1 MGTPGRN
8 RGISF
13 INYIIDRSS
22 IVDQVITQTSGPD
35 PIRRESVRSEPFTKE
50 SILFRNH
57 IIFSDA
63 GNCAFREPMFFVPFF
78 QEILLLFILLAAS
91 AADIRSRRIP
101 NGLLLAGF
109 LLTALLKLFDG
120 PTGLFIS
127 LFAALGLLALASP
140 FFLLRMTGAG
150 DIKTAALVIFAC
162 PDQNGILIL
171 GYSLIL
177 GALWS
182 LWKLWRGKLFRQR
195 FLRFFRYLQEAD
207 RKLKR
212 LRTGDPSPGP
222 ILPPYYDSR
231 RDGRGITIPFALC
244 IFGGALL
251 RMLQQGGAIL

>member
-1 MGTPGRN
+1 MGTPGRD

-13 INYIIDRSS
+13 INYINDQFS
-22 IVDQVITQTSGPD
+22 IIDQVITQTLGPGL
-35 PIRRESVRSEPFTKE
+35 IRRESVPSELFTKE

-57 IIFSDA
+57 NFFSDA

-109 LLTALLKLFDG
+109 LLTAILKLFDG

-127 LFAALGLLALASP
+127 LFAALGLLVLASP

-171 GYSLIL
+171 G
-177 GALWS
+177 
-182 LWKLWRGKLFRQR
+182 
-195 FLRFFRYLQEAD
+195 
-207 RKLKR
+207 
-212 LRTGDPSPGP
+212 
-222 ILPPYYDSR
+222 
-231 RDGRGITIPFALC
+231 
-244 IFGGALL
+244 
-251 RMLQQGGAIL
+251 

>member
-1 MGTPGRN
+1 
-8 RGISF
+8 
-13 INYIIDRSS
+13 
-22 IVDQVITQTSGPD
+22 
-35 PIRRESVRSEPFTKE
+35 
-50 SILFRNH
+50 
-57 IIFSDA
+57 
-63 GNCAFREPMFFVPFF
+63 MFFVPFF

-109 LLTALLKLFDG
+109 LLTAILKLFDG

-171 GYSLIL
+171 GYSLFL

-207 RKLKR
+207 RKLKG
-212 LRTGDPSPGP
+212 LRNGNPSPGP

-231 RDGRGITIPFALC
+231 RDERGITIPFALC